1 MKRKLFISLGDA
13 HSVKTERILLSWWWD
28 YTKKDRSRFCK
39 ISRHYKNPSF
49 DMEAWE
55 RSQTHIA
62 ASAGANLR
70 EAWKV
75 AWRSVRVLARNY
87 DGYEVI

>member
-1 MKRKLFISLGDA
+1 MRRRLFISLSDA

-28 YTKKDRSRFCK
+28 YAKKDRSRFCK
-39 ISRHYKNPSF
+39 EHSF
-49 DMEAWE
+49 DLEKWE
-55 RSQTHIA
+55 SSQTHIA
-62 ASAGANLR
+62 ANAGVNLR